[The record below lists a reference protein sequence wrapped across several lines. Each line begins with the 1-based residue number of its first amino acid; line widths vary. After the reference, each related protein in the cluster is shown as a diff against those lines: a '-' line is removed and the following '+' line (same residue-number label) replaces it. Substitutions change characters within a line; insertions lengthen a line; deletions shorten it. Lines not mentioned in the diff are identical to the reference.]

1 MPESITRVESTG
13 FYAGQ
18 NRWVAIAVKVI
29 VVSLVLWASLASNA
43 GDILMNIQS
52 GTIGHFRGWYVY
64 ASATFMQG
72 ESPIPEDSVYSS
84 LLFKLFLGNN

>member
-1 MPESITRVESTG
+1 MQEFITRVDSTG

-43 GDILMNIQS
+43 
-52 GTIGHFRGWYVY
+52 
-64 ASATFMQG
+64 
-72 ESPIPEDSVYSS
+72 
-84 LLFKLFLGNN
+84 